1 MARTERYTTK
11 VVIAQ
16 IKGSGGFKT
25 VVAKR
30 LGCDRHTVD
39 NYIKR
44 HPTVKRAW
52 EAEAEGLLDVA
63 ESVVAVN
70 IRVASQIQQRAIDSG
85 DVTGAI
91 VDTDDAWKLLKTK
104 GRNRGYVEKQEQ
116 EQIGEKIVRV
126 KWDGNDGTP
135 PTTS

>member
-11 VVIAQ
+11 EVIAQ

-30 LGCDRHTVD
+30 LKCDRHTVD

-44 HPTVKRAW
+44 HPTVARAW
-52 EAEAEGLLDVA
+52 EDEAEGLLDVA

-70 IRVASQIQQRAIDSG
+70 IRAASQIQQRALDAG
-85 DVTGAI
+85 DITGMI

-104 GRNRGYVEKQEQ
+104 GRNWGYVEKQEQ
-116 EQIGEKIVRV
+116 EQIGEIVVRV
-126 KWDGNDGTP
+126 KWDGNDSP
-135 PTTS
+135 FEETT